1 MGDLQTIKLSHVKK
15 TDSCSFWIKRVRGFD
30 AKSRAVHSNG
40 SETRINVSA
49 RSAEECRTF
58 PQESQRL
65 LITDDSVIIFGQ
77 TDPKLTG
84 LRAEGRQADAQRTWC
99 FFNTTSSSQLQ
110 AQTCCWACRPS
121 PVPSEFRV
129 WIYEYGFGISCLMC
143 PRKQKTRF

>member
-15 TDSCSFWIKRVRGFD
+15 TDSCSFWIKCVRGFD

-58 PQESQRL
+58 PEESQRL

-99 FFNTTSSSQLQ
+99 FFNTSSSSQLR
-110 AQTCCWACRPS
+110 ACQPS

>member
-15 TDSCSFWIKRVRGFD
+15 TDSCSFWIKCVRGFD

-58 PQESQRL
+58 PEESQRL

-99 FFNTTSSSQLQ
+99 FFNTSSSSQLR
-110 AQTCCWACRPS
+110 ACRPS

-143 PRKQKTRF
+143 PCKQKTRF